1 MKLIR
6 VMFAK
11 NVLLFLAIFTEI
23 IIINIVNYVIKPVGD
38 AYWRIFFIN
47 CYQRY
52 LLIAFISLIIGKII
66 TLGIEFL
73 QKVTNKEL
81 PKIIIFFIEYLPSLV
96 IAFIILTF
104 KGGLL

>member
-6 VMFAK
+6 VIFAK

-23 IIINIVNYVIKPVGD
+23 IIVNIANYIIKPVGD
-38 AYWRIFFIN
+38 VYWRIFFIN

-52 LLIAFISLIIGKII
+52 LLIAFISLTIGKII

-73 QKVTNKEL
+73 QKVANKEL
-81 PKIIIFFIEYLPSLV
+81 PKIIIFFIEYLSPLV